1 MEALT
6 RHVHGDQYSR
16 KETSM
21 YDCTRNFINGQW
33 LESAST
39 DIRDLVNPANG
50 ESIGKIRLRNTADVA
65 LAVAAAREAFK
76 TYSQWTVPQRVELL
90 GRILEAY
97 QARYDEF
104 AAAITAE
111 TGAHGIEDFLET
123 KAVMGNFT
131 PPA

>member
-1 MEALT
+1 
-6 RHVHGDQYSR
+6 
-16 KETSM
+16 M

-111 TGAHGIEDFLET
+111 MGAHGIEDFLET